1 MQCFSKEN
9 QENSERNSVLII
21 ILRRRRTFAWRSLV
35 STDRF
40 RPDGLK
46 EKGSIIIDF
55 AKSPHGAALRLSV
68 EIRIR
73 TQNPAWRSLATL
85 RDNGI
90 FSFFSAEPFLSFS
103 FGRFLIM
110 FLNQ

>member
-9 QENSERNSVLII
+9 QENSERISVPII

-55 AKSPHGAALRLSV
+55 AK
-68 EIRIR
+68 
-73 TQNPAWRSLATL
+73 
-85 RDNGI
+85 
-90 FSFFSAEPFLSFS
+90 
-103 FGRFLIM
+103 
-110 FLNQ
+110 